1 MKQDIVQTIHL
12 QVERIEQLFNSLDPT
27 PFVGR
32 DLDPEAEDFITG
44 WAEELPHKG
53 AFRIK
58 VTVTECSQ
66 LESAR
71 TRLQQAVKS
80 YYLSRVEAQRLKLRQ
95 LFRNGRWSLLIGVC
109 FLVAC
114 HLLSSYLELQ
124 FAADSLL
131 GVLAHGLVIA
141 GWVAMWRP
149 IQIFLYDWWP
159 LQRKRKLYLR
169 LAAAS
174 VTIEMNSNG

>member
-1 MKQDIVQTIHL
+1 MKQAGERTIHL

-53 AFRIK
+53 TFCLK
-58 VTVTECSQ
+58 VTVVECPE

-71 TRLQQAVKS
+71 VRLQQAVKS
-80 YYLSRVEAQRLKLRQ
+80 YYLSRAEAQRLQLRR
-95 LFRNGRWSLLIGVC
+95 LFRNGRWSLLVGVS
-109 FLVAC
+109 FLISC
-114 HLLSSYLELQ
+114 HLLSSYLERQ

-141 GWVAMWRP
+141 GWVAMWRT

-159 LQRKRKLYLR
+159 LQRKRKLYQR
-169 LAAAS
+169 LAGAS
-174 VTIEMNSNG
+174 VVIELNKND